1 MSNTIEAM
9 KIKRLKDIPFVNK
22 LRYVII
28 GTTLSA
34 LLMFAAA
41 IIIYEVVTFRTST
54 VSKLTTAANIVG
66 TSATPA
72 LFFNDPIYGTEILR
86 ILESEQYIETAV
98 IYRVDGSVFV
108 TYQRDPLQKNT
119 PLPAYQNEGYRFS
132 GDHLF
137 LFSSIVFDGEVLG
150 TVFLKYELQEMQ
162 SRFMQYAATIIVV
175 LLASF
180 FIAFIIS
187 ERMQRVI
194 ADPVLNLARVASTV
208 TREKD
213 YSVRAETSN
222 SEDEVGRLVTDFN
235 KMLDRI
241 EVRDRD
247 LENLVAERTKKLWEA
262 VRELRKLDEMK
273 TDFFT
278 TISHELRTPLTSV
291 LGFAKII
298 QKRLEERI
306 IPRIGNPDEYIQK
319 SIEHIRQDLAIILSE
334 GERLTAMINNV
345 LDLAKLEEGA
355 VVWKLEPLVAAEIIE
370 RATTAIRPLLREKD
384 LALLMDVEDGFPNV
398 IGDKDRL
405 TQVMI
410 NLLANAVKFTK
421 EGSVTCRLRKSN
433 HELLISVIDT
443 GRGIAEDDYEKL
455 FDKFQQ
461 KADVDVDS
469 QNKGTGLGL
478 SICKYIVEHHKGRI
492 WVESEVGR
500 GSTFSFTLPLE

>member
-1 MSNTIEAM
+1 M

-34 LLMFAAA
+34 LLMFSAA
-41 IIIYEVVTFRTST
+41 IIIYEIVTFRTST
-54 VSKLTTAANIVG
+54 VSKLTTAANIIG
-66 TSATPA
+66 ASAAPA
-72 LFFNDPIYGTEILR
+72 LFFNDPIYGEEILQ
-86 ILESEQYIETAV
+86 ILAGEPYMETAV
-98 IYRVDGSVFV
+98 IYRADGSVFV
-108 TYQRDPLQKNT
+108 TYHRDPLQNT
-119 PLPAYQNEGYRFS
+119 PLPAYQSDGYHFS

-137 LFSSIVFDGEVLG
+137 LFYRVDFDGEPLG
-150 TVFLKYELQEMQ
+150 TVFFRYELKEMQ
-162 SRFMQYAATIIVV
+162 SRFTQYAGTILVV

-180 FIAFIIS
+180 LISFIIS
-187 ERMQRVI
+187 ARMQRVI
-194 ADPVLNLARVASTV
+194 AEPILNLARVASTV

-213 YSVRAETSN
+213 YSVRAEASK
-222 SEDEVGRLVTDFN
+222 SEDEVGMLVSDFN

-247 LENLVAERTKKLWEA
+247 LENLVAQRTKKLWEA

-298 QKRLEERI
+298 KKRVEERI
-306 IPRIGNPDEYIQK
+306 VPRIDNSDEYVQK
-319 SIEHIRQDLAIILSE
+319 SVEHIRQDLAIILSE
-334 GERLTAMINNV
+334 GERLTSMINNV

-355 VVWKLEPLVAAEIIE
+355 VAWKLEPLVAAEIVE
-370 RATTAIRPLLREKD
+370 RAANAIRPLLREKD
-384 LALLMDVEDGFPNV
+384 LALFMDIEDGFPTV

-410 NLLANAVKFTK
+410 NILANAVKFTK
-421 EGSVTCRLRKSN
+421 EGSVTCRLRRSK
-433 HELLISVIDT
+433 HELVVSVIDT
-443 GRGIAEDDYEKL
+443 GRGVAEEDYEKL

-461 KADVDVDS
+461 KGDVNVDS

>member
-1 MSNTIEAM
+1 M
-9 KIKRLKDIPFVNK
+9 KIKRLKDIPFVSK
-22 LRYVII
+22 LQYVII

-41 IIIYEVVTFRTST
+41 TIIYEIVTFRTST
-54 VSKLTTAANIVG
+54 VAKLSTAANIIA

-72 LFFNDPIYGTEILR
+72 LFFDDPIYGEEILQV
-86 ILESEQYIETAV
+86 LASEQYIETAF
-98 IYRVDGSVFV
+98 IYRTDGSVFA
-108 TYQRDPLQKNT
+108 TYHRDPLLKNT
-119 PLPAYQNEGYRFS
+119 RQPAYQYKGYYFS

-137 LFSSIVFDGEVLG
+137 LFHGIEFDGEALG
-150 TVFLKYELQEMQ
+150 TVFIKYELQEMEA
-162 SRFMQYAATIIVV
+162 RFMQYAATISIV
-175 LLASF
+175 LLTSF
-180 FIAFIIS
+180 FIALIIS
-187 ERMQRVI
+187 GKMQRVI
-194 ADPVLNLARVASTV
+194 AEPILQLARVASKV

-213 YSVRAETSN
+213 YSVRAKTSDAK
-222 SEDEVGRLVTDFN
+222 DEVGTLVTDFN

-241 EVRDRD
+241 EVRDKD

-298 QKRLEERI
+298 KKRVEERI
-306 IPRIGNPDEYIQK
+306 LPRVDTSDGHLQK

-355 VVWKLEPLVAAEIIE
+355 VKWRLEPLVASDIIE
-370 RATTAIRPLLREKD
+370 RAATAIQPLLREKE
-384 LALLMDVEDGFPNV
+384 LALFMDIEDGSPAV

-421 EGSVTCRLRKSN
+421 EGSVTCRLRKNN
-433 HELLISVIDT
+433 HEVVISVIDT
-443 GRGIAEDDYEKL
+443 GRGIAKEDYEKL

-461 KADVDVDS
+461 KTDVDLED

-478 SICKYIVEHHKGRI
+478 TICKYIVEYHKGRI
-492 WVESEVGR
+492 WVESEIGK
-500 GSTFSFTLPLE
+500 GSTFSFILPLE

>member
-1 MSNTIEAM
+1 
-9 KIKRLKDIPFVNK
+9 
-22 LRYVII
+22 
-28 GTTLSA
+28 
-34 LLMFAAA
+34 
-41 IIIYEVVTFRTST
+41 
-54 VSKLTTAANIVG
+54 
-66 TSATPA
+66 
-72 LFFNDPIYGTEILR
+72 
-86 ILESEQYIETAV
+86 
-98 IYRVDGSVFV
+98 
-108 TYQRDPLQKNT
+108 
-119 PLPAYQNEGYRFS
+119 
-132 GDHLF
+132 
-137 LFSSIVFDGEVLG
+137 
-150 TVFLKYELQEMQ
+150 
-162 SRFMQYAATIIVV
+162 
-175 LLASF
+175 
-180 FIAFIIS
+180 
-187 ERMQRVI
+187 
-194 ADPVLNLARVASTV
+194 
-208 TREKD
+208 
-213 YSVRAETSN
+213 
-222 SEDEVGRLVTDFN
+222 
-235 KMLDRI
+235 MLDRI

-469 QNKGTGLGL
+469 QNTGTGLGL

>member
-1 MSNTIEAM
+1 M
-9 KIKRLKDIPFVNK
+9 KIKRLKDLPFINK
-22 LRYVII
+22 LRYVIV
-28 GTTLSA
+28 GTTLTA
-34 LLMFAAA
+34 LLVFAAA
-41 IIIYEVVTFRTST
+41 IIIYEIVTFRTST
-54 VSKLTTAANIVG
+54 VAKLTTAANIIG
-66 TSATPA
+66 TSVTPA
-72 LFFNDPIYGTEILR
+72 LIFDDPIYGEEVL
-86 ILESEQYIETAV
+86 LVLASEQYIESAL
-98 IYRVDGSVFV
+98 IFRPGGNVFAA
-108 TYQRDPLQKNT
+108 YHRDPLQKNT
-119 PLPAYQNEGYRFS
+119 PLPAYQTEGYSFS

-137 LFSSIVFDGEVLG
+137 LFYRIDFDGEILG
-150 TVFLKYELQEMQ
+150 TVFIKYELQEMQ
-162 SRFMQYAATIIVV
+162 ARFIQYAATIFVV
-175 LLASF
+175 LLAAFFISF
-180 FIAFIIS
+180 FISA
-187 ERMQRVI
+187 RMQRVI
-194 ADPVLNLARVASTV
+194 AEPILHLAGVASRV

-213 YSVRAETSN
+213 YSVRAAS
-222 SEDEVGRLVTDFN
+222 SDADDEVGRLVTDFN

-241 EVRDRD
+241 EIRDKD

-306 IPRIGNPDEYIQK
+306 VPRLEKPDEYVQK
-319 SIEHIRQDLAIILSE
+319 SIRHIRQDLAIILSE
-334 GERLTAMINNV
+334 GKRLTSMINNV

-355 VVWKLEPLVAAEIIE
+355 VAWKLEPLVAAEVIE
-370 RATTAIRPLLREKD
+370 RAATAIRPLLREKD
-384 LALLMDVEDGFPNV
+384 LALFMDVADGFPTV

-421 EGSVTCRLRKSN
+421 EGSVTCRLRRSN
-433 HELLISVIDT
+433 HELVISVIDT
-443 GRGIAEDDYEKL
+443 GRGIAGGDYEKL

-461 KADVDVDS
+461 KADVDVDA

-478 SICKYIVEHHKGRI
+478 AICKYIVEHHKGRI

>member
-1 MSNTIEAM
+1 M
-9 KIKRLKDIPFVNK
+9 KLKGLKDSTFINK
-22 LRYVII
+22 LRYVIV

-34 LLMFAAA
+34 LLLFAAA
-41 IIIYEVVTFRTST
+41 IIIYEIVTFRTTT
-54 VSKLTTAANIVG
+54 VSKLTTAANIIG
-66 TSATPA
+66 NSAAPA
-72 LFFNDPIYGTEILR
+72 LFFNDPVYGEEILQ
-86 ILESEQYIETAV
+86 ILAAEPYMETAI
-98 IYRVDGSVFV
+98 IYRADGSVFV
-108 TYQRDPLQKNT
+108 TYYRDPLQHR
-119 PLPAYQNEGYRFS
+119 PLPAYQGDGYYFS

-137 LFSSIVFDGEVLG
+137 LFYRIVFDGEPLG
-150 TVFLKYELQEMQ
+150 TVFFRYELKEMQ
-162 SRFMQYAATIIVV
+162 SRFMQYAGTILAV
-175 LLASF
+175 LCASF
-180 FIAFIIS
+180 LISFIIS
-187 ERMQRVI
+187 ARMQRVI
-194 ADPVLNLARVASTV
+194 AEPILNLARVASRV

-213 YSVRAETSN
+213 YSVRADASK
-222 SEDEVGRLVTDFN
+222 SKDEVGKLVSDFN

-247 LENLVAERTKKLWEA
+247 LENLVAQRTKKLWEA

-298 QKRLEERI
+298 KKRVEERI
-306 IPRIGNPDEYIQK
+306 VPRIDNSDEYVQK

-334 GERLTAMINNV
+334 GERLTSMINNV

-355 VVWKLEPLVAAEIIE
+355 VTWKLEPLVAAEIVE
-370 RATTAIRPLLREKD
+370 RAATAIRPLIKEKD
-384 LALLMDVEDGFPNV
+384 LTLLMDIEDGFPTV
-398 IGDKDRL
+398 IGDRDRL

-433 HELLISVIDT
+433 HELVISVIDT
-443 GRGIAEDDYEKL
+443 GRGVATDDYEKL

-461 KADVDVDS
+461 KIDVDS
-469 QNKGTGLGL
+469 DGQNKGTGLGL
-478 SICKYIVEHHKGRI
+478 AICKYIVEHHKGRI

-500 GSTFSFTLPLE
+500 GSTFSFTLPLG

>member
-1 MSNTIEAM
+1 M

-22 LRYVII
+22 LQYVII

-34 LLMFAAA
+34 LFMFAAA
-41 IIIYEVVTFRTST
+41 IIIYEIVTFRTST
-54 VSKLTTAANIVG
+54 VAKLSTAANIIG
-66 TSATPA
+66 TSATAA
-72 LFFNDPIYGTEILR
+72 LFFDDSIYGEEILR
-86 ILESEQYIETAV
+86 VLVSEQFIETAV
-98 IYRVDGSVFV
+98 IYRTDGSLFA
-108 TYQRDPLQKNT
+108 TYYRDPQLKNT
-119 PLPAYQNEGYRFS
+119 RQPPYQDEGYYFS

-137 LFSSIVFDGEVLG
+137 LFYAIEFDGEVLG
-150 TVFLKYELQEMQ
+150 TVFIKYELQEMQ
-162 SRFMQYAATIIVV
+162 ARFMQYAATISVV
-175 LLASF
+175 LLTSF
-180 FIAFIIS
+180 FIALIIS
-187 ERMQRVI
+187 GRMQRVI
-194 ADPVLNLARVASTV
+194 AEPILHLARVASKV

-213 YSVRAETSN
+213 YSVRAKTSDAK
-222 SEDEVGRLVTDFN
+222 DEVGTLVTDFN

-241 EVRDRD
+241 ETRDKD

-298 QKRLEERI
+298 KKRVEEKI
-306 IPRIGNPDEYIQK
+306 VPRVGTSDEYVQK
-319 SIEHIRQDLAIILSE
+319 SIEHIRHDLAIILSE
-334 GERLTAMINNV
+334 GKRLTNMINNV

-355 VVWKLEPLVAAEIIE
+355 VAWRLEPIVAAEIIE
-370 RATTAIRPLLREKD
+370 RAASAIQPLLKEKA
-384 LALLMDVEDGFPNV
+384 LALLMDIENGSPTV

-421 EGSVTCRLRKSN
+421 EGSVTCRLRKNN
-433 HELLISVIDT
+433 HEMVISVIDT
-443 GRGIAEDDYEKL
+443 GRGIAEEDYEKL

-461 KADVDVDS
+461 KADVDVED
-469 QNKGTGLGL
+469 QNRGTGLGL
-478 SICKYIVEHHKGRI
+478 AICKYIVEHHKGRI
-492 WVESEVGR
+492 WVESEVGK